1 MLTVYYRRIKLSRSN
16 QHPVGKVIA
25 STKAKTD
32 STISG
37 TEYHASK
44 RGGYK
49 AGTNRYQTSSKGP
62 EVTSHIREK

>member
-37 TEYHASK
+37 TEYHA
-44 RGGYK
+44 
-49 AGTNRYQTSSKGP
+49 
-62 EVTSHIREK
+62 